1 MVATAGAGPKPIPQ
15 KELTVENLTEAI
27 RYCLTPEALEAA
39 GRISTSIRSENGVK
53 QAVRSFHEHILSY
66 NIRCD
71 IFPDRPAAWIYKSK
85 GKVLKM
91 SKLAGEALADSS
103 LVTKKNLK
111 P

>member
-15 KELTVENLTEAI
+15 KEITVENLTEAI

-39 GRISTSIRSENGVK
+39 ERISASIQSENGIK
-53 QAVRSFHEHILSY
+53 QAVRSFHEHVLSY

-71 IFPDRPAAWIYKSK
+71 VFPDRPAAWMYKSK
-85 GKVLKM
+85 GKLVKM
-91 SKLAGEALADSS
+91 SKLAGEALMDSS
-103 LVTKKNLK
+103 LISKKHLK